1 MLSRRAAALKY
12 VKEKDR
18 APKLVAKGRGY
29 LAEKIIETAQTHD
42 IPMREDTLLSQA
54 LDVLDLNTE
63 IPPTLYRAVAEV
75 LAWVYRLERKEAP

>member
-42 IPMREDTLLSQA
+42 IPMREDALLSQA

-75 LAWVYRLERKEAP
+75 LAWVYRLERKEAS